1 MPYSL
6 SENNTHQ
13 GTGCASV
20 QVCKFPFTKD
30 PLSVRSADPKNSAD
44 LRPQADGSAVGTSL
58 AATPRSSTMSKS
70 SIRFRRLDPRC
81 YRCFFPPFP
90 AAMAAK
96 AAAESSRSVHITRV
110 ELDTRVHN
118 VRCCAW
124 PQHKC
129 RAAVMGHFIFQ
140 RLNSVVLNRITL
152 EIACSLRFSGNIG
165 SLPDRARR
173 GVTDA
178 NA

>member
-1 MPYSL
+1 MCVSSSL
-6 SENNTHQ
+6 QISVYQRPTVSPLRRSKEFC
-13 GTGCASV
+13 GFASA
-20 QVCKFPFTKD
+20 
-30 PLSVRSADPKNSAD
+30 SWRVRSRHIS
-44 LRPQADGSAVGTSL
+44 GSD
-58 AATPRSSTMSKS
+58 PRSSTMSKRRHS
-70 SIRFRRLDPRC
+70 SIRFRRLLDPRC

-124 PQHKC
+124 PQDKC

-140 RLNSVVLNRITL
+140 RFNSVVLNRITL
-152 EIACSLRFSGNIG
+152 EIACSLRFFGQHRFI
-165 SLPDRARR
+165 ARPR
-173 GVTDA
+173 SAWSDGRQCVIKLRQI
-178 NA
+178 

>member
-1 MPYSL
+1 MKTLKALVISKSVDECLTAYPKIILIKEQDVRQFKSANFRL
-6 SENNTHQ
+6 PKTHCQ
-13 GTGCASV
+13 FAG
-20 QVCKFPFTKD
+20 
-30 PLSVRSADPKNSAD
+30 PKNSAD

-124 PQHKC
+124 PQDKC
-129 RAAVMGHFIFQ
+129 RAAVM
-140 RLNSVVLNRITL
+140 
-152 EIACSLRFSGNIG
+152 
-165 SLPDRARR
+165 
-173 GVTDA
+173 VTSSFKD
-178 NA
+178 